1 MSPVSSTGRAAASD
15 SEIGNDAR
23 PGARRATSWE
33 QFVIGL
39 DRDFDQFRRTF
50 GAQPADNGKANTENA
65 TAPSAWNHLRAT
77 DEAIASL
84 WPEDEA
90 SSLAGRSGRPD
101 PEGSWPVQVSLS
113 QAALALGL
121 GCALVRRP
129 RPRPAFRRARYGVR
143 DAGVIPGIK
152 RSALP

>member
-23 PGARRATSWE
+23 PGARRATPWE

-50 GAQPADNGKANTENA
+50 GAQPADNGEAKTENA
-65 TAPSAWNHLRAT
+65 AGPSAWNHTRAT

-84 WPEDEA
+84 WPENEA
-90 SSLAGRSGRPD
+90 SSLAGRSGLPN
-101 PEGSWPVQVSLS
+101 PEGQGRCRSPYPRPPSRW
-113 QAALALGL
+113 ALGVPSCDARGHGRL
-121 GCALVRRP
+121 FVGHAMVCAM
-129 RPRPAFRRARYGVR
+129 PA
-143 DAGVIPGIK
+143 
-152 RSALP
+152 